1 MLKIS
6 AHRLEGS
13 AGSQRSK
20 SMPQHMQEEAAAAA
34 GADAGRGGAGE
45 MARLRIRSKQINPQ
59 KEALLLVFKDTYKS
73 FSNTD
78 AQTYTVA
85 IYIHLQRKRSHSV
98 FRFASPPASNFER

>member
-1 MLKIS
+1 
-6 AHRLEGS
+6 
-13 AGSQRSK
+13 
-20 SMPQHMQEEAAAAA
+20 MQEEAAAAA

-85 IYIHLQRKRSHSV
+85 IYSLAAQALAFHVSICN
-98 FRFASPPASNFER
+98 FASPPASKFER